1 MPIQTAVERRLAI
14 RQVTLLQVS
23 WTQPDREMPGALAL
37 ELRLE
42 DHGREYV
49 LQAAPDDAAVLL
61 EFLARSREVR
71 FDLGDRPAGLGSW
84 APPGRPGPPAVWAEA
99 SRMQT

>member
-1 MPIQTAVERRLAI
+1 MPIQTAVERRHAV
-14 RQVTLLQVS
+14 RRVTLLEVS
-23 WTQPDREMPGALAL
+23 WTQPDPGMPGALAL

-42 DHGREYV
+42 DGGREYV

-61 EFLARSREVR
+61 EFLACSREVR
-71 FDLGDRPAGLGSW
+71 FDPSDRRAGLGRW
-84 APPGRPGPPAVWAEA
+84 LPPGRPGPSAGWAEA